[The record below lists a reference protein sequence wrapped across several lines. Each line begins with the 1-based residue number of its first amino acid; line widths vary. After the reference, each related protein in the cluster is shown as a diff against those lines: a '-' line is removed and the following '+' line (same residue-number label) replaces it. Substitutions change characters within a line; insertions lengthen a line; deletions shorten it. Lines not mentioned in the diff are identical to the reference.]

1 VPVEPDNRR
10 GEVRAQHATTHGPD
24 GGIWHLISLICR
36 VSSRPPDLPALI
48 SETMEKTNLSAE
60 MAAASAEAARV
71 VGNVPQNAL
80 NARTPCDDWDLRTL
94 LNHTILWTSYSAE
107 RRAHGESVA
116 EDLMNKDF
124 TADPGFREDYARQIG
139 KAVTAWSA
147 PEAWTGTR
155 NVMGDATPAA
165 DVGAMLLMETA
176 LHGWDV
182 ARATGQEFRTDE
194 QTAKALEDIVQ
205 AQAELFRKYQGFADA
220 VEPAENAT
228 AFEHALTLSGR
239 DPNWKPAS

>member
-1 VPVEPDNRR
+1 M
-10 GEVRAQHATTHGPD
+10 
-24 GGIWHLISLICR
+24 
-36 VSSRPPDLPALI
+36 
-48 SETMEKTNLSAE
+48 ETKNLSAE
-60 MAAASAEAARV
+60 MAAAAAEAVRV

-80 NARTPCDDWDLRTL
+80 DTPTPCGDWDLRTL

-124 TADPGFREDYARQIG
+124 TADPGFREDYAKQIS

-147 PEAWTGTR
+147 PQAWEGDL

-220 VEPAENAT
+220 VEPSRNAK
-228 AFEHALTLSGR
+228 AFERALTLSGR

>member
-1 VPVEPDNRR
+1 
-10 GEVRAQHATTHGPD
+10 
-24 GGIWHLISLICR
+24 
-36 VSSRPPDLPALI
+36 
-48 SETMEKTNLSAE
+48 MEKKNLSAE

-71 VGNVPQNAL
+71 VGNVPPHAL
-80 NARTPCDDWDLRTL
+80 DTPTPCGDWDLRTL

-116 EDLMNKDF
+116 EELMNNDF

-147 PEAWTGTR
+147 PQAWEGKL

-182 ARATGQEFRTDE
+182 ARATGQEFSADDK
-194 QTAKALEDIVQ
+194 TARALEDIVQ

-220 VEPAENAT
+220 VEPTPDAT
-228 AFEHALTLSGR
+228 AFERALTLSGR

>member
-1 VPVEPDNRR
+1 
-10 GEVRAQHATTHGPD
+10 
-24 GGIWHLISLICR
+24 
-36 VSSRPPDLPALI
+36 
-48 SETMEKTNLSAE
+48 MEKKNLSAE

-71 VGNVPQNAL
+71 VGNVPHDAL
-80 NARTPCDDWDLRTL
+80 DTPTPCGDWDLRTL

-147 PEAWTGTR
+147 PQAWEGNL

-194 QTAKALEDIVQ
+194 PTATALEDVVS
-205 AQAELFRKYQGFADA
+205 ARAELFRKYQGFAGP
-220 VEPAENAT
+220 VEPPENAT
-228 AFEHALTLSGR
+228 AFERALTLSGR
-239 DPNWKPAS
+239 DPDWKPAS

>member
-1 VPVEPDNRR
+1 
-10 GEVRAQHATTHGPD
+10 
-24 GGIWHLISLICR
+24 
-36 VSSRPPDLPALI
+36 
-48 SETMEKTNLSAE
+48 MEKKNLSAE
-60 MAAASAEAARV
+60 MAAAAAEAARV
-71 VGNVPQNAL
+71 VSKVPEGTLDAP
-80 NARTPCDDWDLRTL
+80 TPCGDWDLRTL

-124 TADPGFREDYARQIG
+124 TADPGFREDYARQIS
-139 KAVTAWSA
+139 KAVSAWEN
-147 PEAWTGTR
+147 PDAWAGTR

-182 ARATGQEFRTDE
+182 AAATGQDFSVDDA
-194 QTAKALEDIVQ
+194 TARALEDIVQ

-220 VEPAENAT
+220 VEPPRNAT
-228 AFEHALTLSGR
+228 AFERALTLSGR
-239 DPNWKPAS
+239 DPAWKPAA

>member
-1 VPVEPDNRR
+1 
-10 GEVRAQHATTHGPD
+10 
-24 GGIWHLISLICR
+24 
-36 VSSRPPDLPALI
+36 
-48 SETMEKTNLSAE
+48 MEKKNLSAE

-71 VGNVPQNAL
+71 VGNVPPNAL
-80 NARTPCDDWDLRTL
+80 DTPTPCGDWDLRTL

-124 TADPGFREDYARQIG
+124 TADPGFREDYAQQIN

-147 PEAWTGTR
+147 PQAWEGDL

-182 ARATGQEFRTDE
+182 ARATGQEFNLDDT
-194 QTAKALEDIVQ
+194 TAKALEDIVQ

-228 AFEHALTLSGR
+228 AFERALTLSGR
-239 DPNWKPAS
+239 DPNWKPTSKT

>member
-1 VPVEPDNRR
+1 
-10 GEVRAQHATTHGPD
+10 
-24 GGIWHLISLICR
+24 
-36 VSSRPPDLPALI
+36 
-48 SETMEKTNLSAE
+48 MEKKNLSAE

-71 VGNVPQNAL
+71 VGNVPQKAL
-80 NARTPCDDWDLRTL
+80 DTPTPCGGWDLRTL

-124 TADPGFREDYARQIG
+124 TADPGFREDYARQIS
-139 KAVTAWSA
+139 KAVQAWSA
-147 PEAWTGTR
+147 PEAWAGTR

-182 ARATGQEFRTDE
+182 ARATGQEFTTDE
-194 QTAKALEDIVQ
+194 QTAEALEDIVQ

-220 VEPAENAT
+220 IEPPKNAT
-228 AFEHALTLSGR
+228 AFDRALTLSGR
-239 DPNWKPAS
+239 DPDWKPAS